1 MQLSEQV
8 ITLEQARKL
17 KALWFDKHSLW
28 KIEDEYETI
37 YQVWRDYKRD
47 WYRAN
52 DDTSDWWE
60 WYNAYT
66 VSELMDI
73 LPAYLS
79 PFELFIKKQLDDT
92 YKVWYIRWYWENE
105 NDKSYESS
113 YIIDNKNLVYALWNM
128 LIYLIENDLLPVDK
142 TNE

>member
-17 KALWFDKHSLW
+17 KELWFEKPS
-28 KIEDEYETI
+28 IFSYYEEHWIRLT
-37 YQVWRDYKRD
+37 QEWP
-47 WYRAN
+47 YRLYYMLTA
-52 DDTSDWWE
+52 
-60 WYNAYT
+60 
-66 VSELMDI
+66 SELIDI

-113 YIIDNKNLVYALWNM
+113 YIIYNTNLAQALWDM
-128 LIYLIENDLLPVDK
+128 LIYLIENNLFPVK
-142 TNE
+142 Q

>member
-8 ITLEQARKL
+8 ITLEQAKKL
-17 KALWFDKHSLW
+17 KELWFDKHSLW

-73 LPAYLS
+73 LPVEVKGMILQ
-79 PFELFIKKQLDDT
+79 IKKFRDDS
-92 YKVWYIRWYWENE
+92 YAVWYFAPWYCSADYKEN
-105 NDKSYESS
+105 
-113 YIIDNKNLVYALWNM
+113 LAQALWDT
-128 LIYLIENDLLPVDK
+128 LIYLIENDLLPTKD
-142 TNE
+142 T